1 MIDELMGMIP
11 CLCPLYSF
19 AVPEI
24 GKERMSS
31 RFRRCLSD
39 ESSHDVRFLI
49 MIN

>member
-1 MIDELMGMIP
+1 MIYELMGMIP
-11 CLCPLYSF
+11 CLCPMNSF

-31 RFRRCLSD
+31 RFSWCLSD

-49 MIN
+49 VMN